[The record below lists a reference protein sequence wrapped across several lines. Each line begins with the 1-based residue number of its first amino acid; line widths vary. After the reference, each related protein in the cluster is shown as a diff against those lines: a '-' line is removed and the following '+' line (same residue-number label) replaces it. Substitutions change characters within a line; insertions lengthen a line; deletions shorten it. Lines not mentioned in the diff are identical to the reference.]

1 MFMNKNTIE
10 FNDFTLDIPK
20 ISKEQYFLLRHVLI
34 TIEKN
39 INVNKSYFITS
50 NIFKDM
56 PFDKL
61 VELLKT
67 NIKLSITDKNN
78 NSWYG
83 SDAINDIEI
92 VEDKI
97 FFRPASILR
106 EIVLNSKESSKH
118 AYLKYILFNQI
129 RYKQTLLFIDNML
142 KQKDNHFTIE
152 VAELKKVLELKP
164 TQYKNFNAFNASVI
178 DRIVTDINTKTTYHI
193 SYETTKKKNG
203 KKIISLTFDYFNQ
216 DFNHA

>member
-1 MFMNKNTIE
+1 MNKNTIE
-10 FNDFTLDIPK
+10 FNDFILDIPK
-20 ISKEQYFLLRHVLI
+20 ISKEQYFLLRHILI

-50 NIFKDM
+50 SIFKDV
-56 PFDKL
+56 PFEEL
-61 VELLKT
+61 ISLLKT
-67 NIKLSITDKNN
+67 NIKLSITDKNK

-92 VEDKI
+92 EDDKI

-118 AYLKYILFNQI
+118 AYLKYILFNGI
-129 RYKQTLLFIDNML
+129 RYKQTLLFIDYML
-142 KQKDNHFTIE
+142 KKGSNNFTIE
-152 VAELKKVLELKP
+152 VLELKKILELKP

-178 DRIVTDINTKTTYHI
+178 DRIVSDINTKTNYHI

-203 KKIISLTFDYFNQ
+203 KKIISLTFDFFNQ
-216 DFNHA
+216 DLNNA